1 MSEIFIDELIAKSEG
16 VDAFDYQ
23 YWKGLKNRRIM
34 LFGEIGDSVVE
45 EVIIPLMDMDDGSGK
60 EIELLVDSGG
70 GDIMNLFKLI
80 DILDAI
86 KTPVHIKVL
95 TKACSAALLLLL
107 GGKNNP
113 NVRVTC
119 SPNSIGLVHAGS
131 TTLGT
136 MDSNAANDVMSF
148 LKRYDNKIKD
158 LILKRSKIDAKLY
171 TKMAKKEWYMFGDE
185 LLKYGFVDALENH
198 AEGGGDNA

>member
-1 MSEIFIDELIAKSEG
+1 MNEICIDELIGKSEG
-16 VDAFDYQ
+16 MDAFDYQ
-23 YWKGLKNRRIM
+23 YWKGLKNRRIL
-34 LFGEIGDSVVE
+34 LFGEIGDSMVE

-70 GDIMNLFKLI
+70 GDIMTLFKMI
-80 DILDAI
+80 DVLDTI

-113 NVRVTC
+113 NVRVSC
-119 SPNSIGLVHAGS
+119 SPSSIGLVHAGS

-136 MDSNAANDVMSF
+136 MDSNAANDVMNF
-148 LKRYDNKIKD
+148 LKRYDNKVKD
-158 LILKRSKIDAKLY
+158 LIMKRSKVDPKLY
-171 TKMAKKEWYMFGDE
+171 AKMAKKEWYMFGDE
-185 LLKYGFVDALENH
+185 MLKYGFVDFLENH
-198 AEGGGDNA
+198 AEGGEEID

>member
-1 MSEIFIDELIAKSEG
+1 MSEIFIDEMIAKSEG
-16 VDAFDYQ
+16 MDAFDYQ

-34 LFGEIGDSVVE
+34 LFGEIGDSMVE

-80 DILDAI
+80 DILDTI

-95 TKACSAALLLLL
+95 TRACSAALLLLL

-136 MDSNAANDVMSF
+136 MDSNAANDVMNF

-158 LILKRSKIDAKLY
+158 LILKRSKVDAKLY
-171 TKMAKKEWYMFGDE
+171 AKMAKKEWYMFGDE

-198 AEGGGDNA
+198 AEGGEVND

>member
-16 VDAFDYQ
+16 MDAFDYQ

-34 LFGEIGDSVVE
+34 LFGEISDSMVE

-80 DILDAI
+80 DILDTI

-136 MDSNAANDVMSF
+136 MDSNAANDVMNF

-158 LILKRSKIDAKLY
+158 LILKRSKVDAKLY
-171 TKMAKKEWYMFGDE
+171 AKMAKKEWYMFGDE

-198 AEGGGDNA
+198 AEGGEGND

>member
-16 VDAFDYQ
+16 MDAFDYQ

-34 LFGEIGDSVVE
+34 LFGEIGDSMVE

-80 DILDAI
+80 DILDTI

-136 MDSNAANDVMSF
+136 MDSNAANDVMNF

-158 LILKRSKIDAKLY
+158 LILKRSKVDAKLY
-171 TKMAKKEWYMFGDE
+171 AKMAKKEWYMFGDE

-198 AEGGGDNA
+198 AEGGEGND

>member
-1 MSEIFIDELIAKSEG
+1 MNEICIDELIGKSEG
-16 VDAFDYQ
+16 MDAFDYQ
-23 YWKGLKNRRIM
+23 YWKGLKNRRIL
-34 LFGEIGDSVVE
+34 LFGEIGDSMVE

-70 GDIMNLFKLI
+70 GDIMTLFKMI
-80 DILDAI
+80 DVLDTI

-113 NVRVTC
+113 NVRVSC
-119 SPNSIGLVHAGS
+119 SPSSIGLVHAGS

-136 MDSNAANDVMSF
+136 MDSNAANDVMNF
-148 LKRYDNKIKD
+148 LKRYDTKVKD
-158 LILKRSKIDAKLY
+158 LIMKRSKVDAKLY
-171 TKMAKKEWYMFGDE
+171 AKMAKKEWYMFGDE
-185 LLKYGFVDALENH
+185 MLKYGFVDALENH
-198 AEGGGDNA
+198 AEGGGAID